1 MRFTRQ
7 AFEISRE
14 LEYFSAE
21 ELEMQIGHGRDWW
34 PVAILKELVDNALDA
49 CEFAGTS
56 PRVDITIE
64 EDALTVQDN
73 GPGLPDNI
81 IQRSLDY
88 TVRVSDKVHY
98 VGPTRGRIGNALK
111 TVWAAP
117 FVVSGERGEFDVFT
131 PGQHHQVTVEL
142 DRLRQVPMLSHEVE
156 PSDEIDKGTR
166 IVIRWPEIASYLNTP
181 GHFNS
186 YNPPLP
192 ARWLIEAYA
201 ACNPHAHFI
210 IDGHEFTP
218 TDVKWGK
225 WGMGDR
231 TSAHWYTAEAL
242 RDLIAAYITTPEYK
256 KNPKTVRAL
265 VSEFRGLSSTRKQR
279 AVTENL
285 SGVYLADLVD
295 GGDLC
300 MAAVRGLLE
309 RMQGHSSPPRA
320 QTLGKIGEDHLRRW
334 MVAAGAV
341 EDSVNYCV
349 RYGDSPVADVVEAAF
364 GIFEDRQQA
373 RRIATGLN
381 WGAMLEPPVGNLRQF
396 VAEQRVEPQDPVLLF
411 MHVAHPALT
420 FADRGKT
427 RVATTETGLAERL
440 SDVAKSVTRDW
451 KDAKQRADR
460 QGRVR
465 QHDFDRMMKQQAR
478 AKVTIRDAC
487 FAVMKN
493 AFDHASDGGR
503 FYANARQIMYA
514 ARPMVLELTGGEWV
528 KNSDTFTQTYLK
540 DYLEEVRPAWA
551 ARVVWDARGHFA
563 EPHGGER
570 IGLGGIEVMNYHNTW
585 TNGKCNPVPSVTLP
599 VLVNTRGPNLRFSAV
614 VFIEKEGF
622 GPILEEAQIAERYDL
637 AIASTKG
644 MTVGAACDLFDR
656 LGEDVRVFAVHD
668 FDISG
673 LNILNTLREGT
684 RLTPGRDIIDF
695 GFRLEDVDG
704 LPSEEV
710 SGKGNPVRR
719 LQRYGATEAEI
730 GFLVGRVGYGRWSG
744 QRVEL
749 NAMTT
754 GQFID
759 WLEGK
764 LDAAGVKKVVPSG
777 EVLRDAYRRACA
789 LREIQGV
796 IEAMDHGETID
807 APDAERLESRVRE
820 IITEN
825 PVLSWDRAVW
835 IAAGEER

>member
-1 MRFTRQ
+1 MAFRRQ
-7 AFEISRE
+7 TFEVSRK
-14 LEYFSAE
+14 LEYFSAG

-34 PVAILKELVDNALDA
+34 PAAILKELVDNALDA
-49 CEFAGTS
+49 CEVAGTS
-56 PRVDITIE
+56 PRVEVTID

-73 GPGLPDNI
+73 GPGLPSHTVEK
-81 IQRSLDY
+81 SLDY
-88 TVRVSDKVHY
+88 TIRVSDKVHY

-117 FVVSGERGEFDVFT
+117 FVVSGKRGEVDVFT
-131 PGQHHQVTVEL
+131 PGQHHRVTVEL

-156 PSDEIDKGTR
+156 SSDEIDEGTR
-166 IVIRWPEIASYLNTP
+166 IVMQWPDVACYLTDP
-181 GHFNS
+181 GHSRS
-186 YNPPLP
+186 YNPPP
-192 ARWLIEAYA
+192 MARDLIEAYA

-210 IDGHEFTP
+210 IDGYEFAP
-218 TDVKWGK
+218 TDVQWGR

-231 TSAHWYTAEAL
+231 TSAHWYTAENL
-242 RDLIAAYITTPEYK
+242 RDLIAAYITTPEYE

-265 VSEFRGLSSTRKQR
+265 VSEFRGLSSTKKQQ
-279 AVTENL
+279 AVTEGL

-295 GGDLC
+295 GDDLC
-300 MAAVRGLLE
+300 MATVEGLLE
-309 RMQGHSSPPRA
+309 RMQEASTPPRA

-334 MVAAGAV
+334 MVAAGAA
-341 EDSVNYCV
+341 EESVNYCV
-349 RYGDSPVADVVEAAF
+349 RYGDSPVADVAEAAF
-364 GIFEDRQQA
+364 GILEDRD
-373 RRIATGLN
+373 RTGRIATGLN
-381 WGAMLEPPVGNLRQF
+381 WGAMLKAPFGNLRQF

-427 RVATTETGLAERL
+427 RVATTGTGLAERL
-440 SDVAKSVTRDW
+440 SDVARSVTKDW
-451 KDAKQRADR
+451 KDAKARADR
-460 QGRVR
+460 QGRVQR
-465 QHDFDRMMKQQAR
+465 RDLDRMLNQHR
-478 AKVTIRDAC
+478 PEKVTIKDAC
-487 FAVMKN
+487 FEVMED
-493 AFDHASDGGR
+493 AFNHASDGGR

-528 KNSDTFTQTYLK
+528 KNSDTFTQRYLK

-551 ARVVWDARGHFA
+551 ARAVWDARGHFA

-570 IGLGGIEVMNYHNTW
+570 IGLGGIEVMDYRNSW
-585 TNGKCNPVPSVTLP
+585 TNGQCDPVPSVTLP
-599 VLVNTRGPNLRFSAV
+599 VLMNTRGPNLRFSAV
-614 VFIEKEGF
+614 LFIEKEGF

-644 MTVGAACDLFDR
+644 MTVGAACELFER
-656 LGEDVRVFAVHD
+656 LGEAVRVFAVHD

-684 RLTPGRDIIDF
+684 RLTTGRDIIDF
-695 GFRLEDVDG
+695 GFRLGDVDG

-710 SGKGNPVRR
+710 SGKGNPTER
-719 LQRYGATEAEI
+719 LQRYGATEEEI
-730 GFLVGRVGYGRWSG
+730 AFLVERVGYGQWWG
-744 QRVEL
+744 KRVEL

-764 LDAAGVKKVVPSG
+764 LEAAGVEKVVPSG
-777 EVLRDAYRRACA
+777 EVLRDAYRRAHA
-789 LREIQGV
+789 LHEMQGV
-796 IEAMDHGETID
+796 LDAIDHEAETID
-807 APDAERLESRVRE
+807 APDAERLEARVRE

-825 PVLSWDRAVW
+825 PALSWDRAVW
-835 IAAGEER
+835 IAAGER